1 MLTPWE
7 KLPDEMKNDN
17 IKKYYDVLNKRRG
30 ALFFKRGFD
39 IIVSFLMIVLL
50 LWLFII
56 LAVFIKMD
64 SSGPVFYK
72 QTRVTKDNKDF
83 RIFKFRTMV
92 VDADKTG
99 FLVTAGN
106 DRRITRIGS
115 KIRKCR
121 LDEIPQLFNILKG
134 EMTFVG
140 TRPEVRKY
148 VDEYTDEMMA
158 TLLLPAGVTSLASI
172 SFRDED
178 EIIDKYMNQ
187 GMSLDDAYIKEV
199 LPEKMKYNLKY
210 ILSFGFFK
218 ELKIMTETIKVVI

>member
-30 ALFFKRGFD
+30 VLFFKRGFD